1 MKKILLYWYGG
12 CDIDLVHVPD
22 FVADN
27 LYKYQRRFDKWLSNR
42 NNNHGYWI
50 KDSEGDW
57 GIML

>member
-12 CDIDLVHVPD
+12 CDIDLVHFPD